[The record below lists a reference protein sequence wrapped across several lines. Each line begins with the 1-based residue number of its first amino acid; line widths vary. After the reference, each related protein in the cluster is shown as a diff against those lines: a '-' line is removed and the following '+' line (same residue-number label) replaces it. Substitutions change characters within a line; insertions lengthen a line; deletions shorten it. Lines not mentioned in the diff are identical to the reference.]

1 MNAARTFIAWSV
13 FRENNSVC
21 ITFDHSWSA
30 GVLLVGVGEPLELRL
45 VELGQEARVHRGQL
59 HGLVREGSVEIAH
72 IHWVFLQN
80 DGI

>member
-1 MNAARTFIAWSV
+1 MR
-13 FRENNSVC
+13 REHLLRGLYSGRIILPVC

-45 VELGQEARVHRGQL
+45 IELGQEARVHRGQL